1 MSGIRNVWVP
11 LSLLVAG
18 SSALAED
25 AGAMAQYF
33 GEFPVVLSA
42 SRLVQPVDEAPA
54 AVTVIDR
61 ETIRASG
68 ARQLAEI
75 FRLVPGFVVTYRN
88 GHAPAVA
95 YHGLADTYARRLQVM
110 VDGVSVYSPL
120 FGGVDWNLLPIAIED
135 IERIEIV
142 RGPNGASFGA
152 NAFVGMVNIIT
163 REPTTG
169 QQWQAAGN
177 HGENGIGDWNLG
189 YTGGG
194 EALRYR
200 LSAGQRSDDGFAGRD
215 DNSLIRYAN
224 FRGHYQVD
232 SSHELMASLAHTDS
246 EGWEQYEYSRP
257 RHVQDTDLRLRW
269 TRARGEEEFWLQFHH
284 AERRARERYV
294 DTHVADLRPFGGPRM
309 LVDVPVNYDN
319 DLRRDEMEF
328 QQTFAPLAGWRL
340 ALGGQWRQDAA
351 HSQGMFNRS
360 DWLSNRLVRVFGSVE
375 WKPATQLL
383 IHGGATYEH
392 TSLTGGALSPRLSST
407 WTLAPGHVLRA
418 GISQAR
424 RTPTLYEE
432 YANQS
437 YPVPANLHAAL
448 VALAPNLP
456 PPWNTNVLSP
466 ILAQTYLTSGGL
478 VDERIL
484 SREIAYLGKLPAL
497 GLAGEVRWFSDRTRD
512 LIYLHRVPFPTALS
526 LVSKAGDIRNQDRA
540 DIHGLEGSLRWTPW
554 AGADLSVAAARTVI
568 ESSDVDV
575 TYSLSAPVHTASVL
589 FRQQLPGDFSVS
601 TAYYRTGPLTW
612 LSGGDPLPAAE
623 RLDLRLGKHLRWGR
637 QQLDVDLIVQN
648 VTDEHSPEFDYL
660 RYSRR
665 TAWLRLHY
673 AL

>member
-1 MSGIRNVWVP
+1 
-11 LSLLVAG
+11 
-18 SSALAED
+18 
-25 AGAMAQYF
+25 
-33 GEFPVVLSA
+33 
-42 SRLVQPVDEAPA
+42 
-54 AVTVIDR
+54 
-61 ETIRASG
+61 
-68 ARQLAEI
+68 
-75 FRLVPGFVVTYRN
+75 
-88 GHAPAVA
+88 
-95 YHGLADTYARRLQVM
+95 
-110 VDGVSVYSPL
+110 
-120 FGGVDWNLLPIAIED
+120 
-135 IERIEIV
+135 
-142 RGPNGASFGA
+142 
-152 NAFVGMVNIIT
+152 
-163 REPTTG
+163 
-169 QQWQAAGN
+169 
-177 HGENGIGDWNLG
+177 
-189 YTGGG
+189 
-194 EALRYR
+194 
-200 LSAGQRSDDGFAGRD
+200 
-215 DNSLIRYAN
+215 
-224 FRGHYQVD
+224 
-232 SSHELMASLAHTDS
+232 
-246 EGWEQYEYSRP
+246 
-257 RHVQDTDLRLRW
+257 
-269 TRARGEEEFWLQFHH
+269 
-284 AERRARERYV
+284 
-294 DTHVADLRPFGGPRM
+294 
-309 LVDVPVNYDN
+309 
-319 DLRRDEMEF
+319 MEF